1 MVAVV
6 KLKESKGQK
15 TLESTLK
22 TGESE
27 FNCIYSQYT
36 DRNLLDS
43 IDFLQAVETLKIHFT
58 EDDLEPAI
66 LKRLRKLRTQKSL
79 AIILAKRNSDI
90 EQLTK
95 MEQILIEG
103 LIKMEVNPC
112 SENYVIDFYISLVE

>member
-43 IDFLQAVETLKIHFT
+43 IDFLQAVETLKINFT

-66 LKRLRKLRTQKSL
+66 LKRLRKARTQKSL

>member
-1 MVAVV
+1 VVAVV

-43 IDFLQAVETLKIHFT
+43 IDFLQAVETLKINFT

-66 LKRLRKLRTQKSL
+66 LKRLRKARTQKSL

>member
-1 MVAVV
+1 
-6 KLKESKGQK
+6 
-15 TLESTLK
+15 
-22 TGESE
+22 
-27 FNCIYSQYT
+27 
-36 DRNLLDS
+36 
-43 IDFLQAVETLKIHFT
+43 
-58 EDDLEPAI
+58 
-66 LKRLRKLRTQKSL
+66 LRTQKSL

>member
-66 LKRLRKLRTQKSL
+66 LKRLRKARTQKSL